1 MLGTVLTTAP
11 KKVPLM
17 RILGME
23 RGRSIPFA
31 QQIDVDHNIGTEPN
45 IVLAMRQ
52 AQTGR
57 SSMRHVISAS
67 LFVLACAL
75 TQPASAQLED
85 KPVPMDKAPFH
96 IPVFSNDYLILMK
109 INIPPGRN
117 TGYHT
122 HYADSVSVNLTPAS
136 QTNQNYG
143 SSQVSAPGTGGE
155 GAPGR
160 ATFTNVT
167 KDGPRTHKA
176 TNVGPTPF
184 QNISFILKDR
194 GLSANTV
201 SSRSG
206 VAGYTQIMDNAR
218 LRAWRVVL
226 KPGEATGEITQVAAG
241 LRVYIQGGVLAEIV
255 PESADRGMAPYAG
268 DFIWQDAGQTRA
280 VKNTGTT
287 LIEFVEF
294 EMK

>member
-1 MLGTVLTTAP
+1 
-11 KKVPLM
+11 
-17 RILGME
+17 
-23 RGRSIPFA
+23 
-31 QQIDVDHNIGTEPN
+31 
-45 IVLAMRQ
+45 
-52 AQTGR
+52 
-57 SSMRHVISAS
+57 MRHVISAS
-67 LFVLACAL
+67 LFVLTCAL
-75 TQPASAQLED
+75 AQPASAQVED

-96 IPVFSNDYLILMK
+96 IPVFSNDYLIVLNV
-109 INIPPGRN
+109 NIPPGRN
-117 TGYHT
+117 TGYHI

-143 SSQVSAPGTGGE
+143 SSEVSAPGTGGE

-184 QNISFILKDR
+184 HNISFILKDHAPA
-194 GLSANTV
+194 GTTV
-201 SSRSG
+201 SDRSG
-206 VAGYTQIMDNAR
+206 VAGYTQVMDNAR

-226 KPGEATGEITQVAAG
+226 KPGEATGQITQSAAG
-241 LRVYIQGGVLAEIV
+241 LRVYVHGGVLAEMV
-255 PESADRGMAPYAG
+255 PGSADRGMAPYDG

-287 LIEFVEF
+287 AIEFVEF
-294 EMK
+294 ELK